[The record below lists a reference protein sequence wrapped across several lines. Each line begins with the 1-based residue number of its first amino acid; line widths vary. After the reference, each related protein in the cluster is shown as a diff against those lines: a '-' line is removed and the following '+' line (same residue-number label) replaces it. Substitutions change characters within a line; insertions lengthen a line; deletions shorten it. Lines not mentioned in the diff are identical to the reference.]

1 MTFAP
6 RKRPGSCP
14 GARAAR
20 NPPGGF
26 RVLRNHR
33 FGVGRVRADPGRG
46 RYRLGPRDQRSRH
59 HEGAHINTTLNVT
72 DSVTT
77 TLLDHVVLQVD
88 DLDAIGDWY
97 DQIVSLAGGTRT
109 FDMPNLIGYALP
121 GQPTQLFFSLATDPG
136 GRQTHLALR
145 VEDEATVRR
154 GHEFATARGAEIL
167 HEPRLW
173 PEYGP
178 DYYAVFI
185 RDPAGNNLELKC
197 QASTARP
204 TLST

>member
-1 MTFAP
+1 MST
-6 RKRPGSCP
+6 K
-14 GARAAR
+14 
-20 NPPGGF
+20 PPG
-26 RVLRNHR
+26 
-33 FGVGRVRADPGRG
+33 
-46 RYRLGPRDQRSRH
+46 
-59 HEGAHINTTLNVT
+59 
-72 DSVTT
+72 

-97 DQIVSLAGGTRT
+97 DAVVSLVGGART
-109 FDMPNLIGYALP
+109 FDTPDLIGYSVP
-121 GQPTQLFFSLATDPG
+121 GGPAQLFFSRATDPG

-145 VEDEATVRR
+145 AEDEATVRR
-154 GHEFATARGAEIL
+154 VHEFATARGAEIL

-197 QASTARP
+197 RASSARA